1 MPAML
6 AAAGHAVIPI
16 DAVGYHIGIT
26 PVSYLVQTPE
36 HTLPYAVGPP
46 LLA

>member
-1 MPAML
+1 MPAAL
-6 AAAGHAVIPI
+6 PAAGQSSIAIDAAAIFSDFTAVS
-16 DAVGYHIGIT
+16 HFF
-26 PVSYLVQTPE
+26 QNPE